1 MIIKPLDSEHFE
13 DVTAIASYYV
23 TDVFKLPRPGKGV
36 GVFDDNGVLLAYI
49 MLFPE
54 YSSTYSIPSLAT
66 RQGYEGRGIMRK
78 LFNHLDKTLE
88 HPTLWLEVH
97 PDNLKAIKLYTSLGF
112 TFTEGGATYAD
123 GKTMLLGERLCRN

>member
-1 MIIKPLDSEHFE
+1 MIIKPLDAEHFE
-13 DVTAIASYYV
+13 DITAIASYYV
-23 TDVFKLPRPGKGV
+23 TDVFKLPRPGKGI
-36 GVFDDNGVLLAYI
+36 GAFDADGKLLAYI

-88 HPTLWLEVH
+88 HPTLWLEV
-97 PDNLKAIKLYTSLGF
+97 PVSYTHL
-112 TFTEGGATYAD
+112 TLPT
-123 GKTMLLGERLCRN
+123 KRIV